1 MTDEERDEL
10 LGRLDER
17 SQNTWRSVEKIEKHV
32 EKQNGRITK
41 NRIAIAVL
49 FTLIVGSSVA
59 TLNTAGIISLFGG

>member
-17 SQNTWRSVEKIEKHV
+17 SQNTWRTVEKIEKHV
-32 EKQNGRITK
+32 ESQNGKITK

-49 FTLIVGSSVA
+49 
-59 TLNTAGIISLFGG
+59 